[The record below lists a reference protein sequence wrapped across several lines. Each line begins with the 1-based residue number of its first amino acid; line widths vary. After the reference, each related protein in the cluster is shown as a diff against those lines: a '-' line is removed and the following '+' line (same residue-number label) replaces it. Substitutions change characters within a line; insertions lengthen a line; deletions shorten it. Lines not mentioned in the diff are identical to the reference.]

1 MATKPPV
8 QEHRPDQRST
18 ARLRVAPAV
27 VLALV
32 LAAVPFALAAV
43 PLAAALLARVAALLA
58 RPTLALTAAFALAVL
73 AVYRAR

>member
-27 VLALV
+27 ALALV

-43 PLAAALLARVAALLA
+43 PLAAGVLARVAALLA
-58 RPTLALTAAFALAVL
+58 RPTFAFAAAFALAAL
-73 AVYRAR
+73 AVYRTR

>member
-8 QEHRPDQRST
+8 QEHRPDQRPT

-27 VLALV
+27 ALALV

-43 PLAAALLARVAALLA
+43 PLVAALLV
-58 RPTLALTAAFALAVL
+58 RPTLAFAAAFGLAVL